1 MHAYMYFERKAK
13 GAPANSV
20 ALEKEEDGPTHNTK
34 GGHRSRSKQSTV
46 ARSQTDRRCKDDVD
60 DWMWNQGTKQQQGI
74 SNVCALLTEAAS

>member
-34 GGHRSRSKQSTV
+34 GDIDQEANKAPSLGPRLIEDAKMM
-46 ARSQTDRRCKDDVD
+46 
-60 DWMWNQGTKQQQGI
+60 WMWNQGTKQQQGI